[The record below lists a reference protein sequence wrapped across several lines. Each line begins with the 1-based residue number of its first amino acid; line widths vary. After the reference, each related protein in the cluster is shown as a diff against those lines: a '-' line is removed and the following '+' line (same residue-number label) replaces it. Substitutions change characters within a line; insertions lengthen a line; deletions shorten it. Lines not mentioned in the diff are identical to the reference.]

1 MVGGHTRYVTK
12 EKTQGSFNTNF
23 RPPTIQKK
31 DNRTTIMKRGSRIR
45 KASRKRLLSSE
56 QPQTRGAS
64 RKQGREAIS
73 SVSVQTE
80 SESETTKGYMNDESR
95 KSQEKIRML
104 EKLLMDKDEEVKIQ
118 LLDKDEAMK
127 RQLMEKDEIIAN
139 NDRTMKKQLSDKDEI
154 IANKDRTIEQMSL
167 EGKEQGKT
175 PISTIGTREGRFTNI
190 SGLTGQ
196 TMIKLS
202 TDEIAAFGPRAEK
215 IKMKELVA
223 AVEGVVKTYCRKE
236 IFPENKFL
244 SDEMAEM
251 ALYLGY
257 KQKKMALGNVTVEQL
272 LQVGPKLVHQ
282 GLAKWRKNAQNQA
295 MVNYKGKQCN

>member
-1 MVGGHTRYVTK
+1 M
-12 EKTQGSFNTNF
+12 
-23 RPPTIQKK
+23 
-31 DNRTTIMKRGSRIR
+31 
-45 KASRKRLLSSE
+45 
-56 QPQTRGAS
+56 
-64 RKQGREAIS
+64 
-73 SVSVQTE
+73 SV
-80 SESETTKGYMNDESR
+80 
-95 KSQEKIRML
+95 
-104 EKLLMDKDEEVKIQ
+104 
-118 LLDKDEAMK
+118 A
-127 RQLMEKDEIIAN
+127 
-139 NDRTMKKQLSDKDEI
+139 
-154 IANKDRTIEQMSL
+154 
-167 EGKEQGKT
+167 GKEQGKT

-190 SGLTGQ
+190 SELTGQ

-257 KQKKMALGNVTVEQL
+257 KEKKMALGNVTVEQL